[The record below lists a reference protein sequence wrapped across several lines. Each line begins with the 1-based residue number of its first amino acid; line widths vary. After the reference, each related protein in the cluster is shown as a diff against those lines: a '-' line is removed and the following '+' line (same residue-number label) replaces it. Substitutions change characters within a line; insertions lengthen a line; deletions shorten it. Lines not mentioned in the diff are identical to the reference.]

1 MTHYD
6 IIGDVH
12 GHAEELKKLLLKLG
26 YRQCGYGFRHDER
39 QVIFVGDFIDRGPEI
54 AEVIQIA
61 RATVE
66 DGYGHAVMG
75 NHEFNA
81 IAFHTR
87 KPGSSGFF
95 RERSVK
101 NQNQH
106 QATLNQL
113 SSLQMQDALAWFK
126 TLPVALELDG
136 LRVVHA
142 AWQPND
148 IGVIETALATLGRFT
163 TEFLKIACSQG
174 TQLHQAIEN
183 VLKGPEMRLPD
194 GVSIPDKDGHV
205 RFDVRVRWHADPTHL
220 TLRQYA
226 FGASD
231 LLPDGPAPSKVA
243 TGIEPYPESALPV
256 FFGHYW
262 LTGVPEPFAPNVACV
277 DYSVAKNGK
286 LCAYQWSPGEST
298 IRADRYVWVDADNQK
313 IVNQA
318 SS

>member
-12 GHAEELKKLLLKLG
+12 GHAEELKELLSMLG
-26 YRQCGYGFRHDER
+26 YRQCGYGFRHDKR

-54 AEVIQIA
+54 AKVIEIA

-87 KPGSSGFF
+87 KPGSHGFF

-101 NQNQH
+101 NQDQH
-106 QATLNQL
+106 QETLNQL

-126 TLPVALELDG
+126 TLPVALELEG

-148 IGVIETALATLGRFT
+148 IGVIETSLATLGRFT
-163 TEFLKIACSQG
+163 TDFLKIACSQG

-183 VLKGPEMRLPD
+183 VLKGPEMRLPN
-194 GVSIPDKDGHV
+194 GKSFQDKDGHV
-205 RFDVRVRWHADPTHL
+205 RFDVRVRWYADPWAD
-220 TLRQYA
+220 REPEKMKFREYA
-226 FGASD
+226 FGETD
-231 LLPDGPAPSKVA
+231 HLPDDLVPENPAGRIV
-243 TGIEPYPESALPV
+243 PYSAVDPFV

-262 LTGVPEPFAPNVACV
+262 LQGKPDRLAPNVACV

-286 LCAYQWSPGEST
+286 LCAYQWSPGET
-298 IRADRYVWVDADNQK
+298 TLCKD
-313 IVNQA
+313 
-318 SS
+318 